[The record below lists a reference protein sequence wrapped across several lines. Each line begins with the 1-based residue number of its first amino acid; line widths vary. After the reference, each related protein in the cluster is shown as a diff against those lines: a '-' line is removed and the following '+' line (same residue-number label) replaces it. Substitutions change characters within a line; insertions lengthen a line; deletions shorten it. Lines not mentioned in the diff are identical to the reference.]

1 MGSETVAVVPSFV
14 TCFLCIRR
22 CQFNVLSLTK
32 IIQMGFIFIYNIATL
47 IGINK
52 TMFTV
57 LLKEKRKTSVIV
69 KSYLLLSPF
78 SSYVRNVAM

>member
-1 MGSETVAVVPSFV
+1 
-14 TCFLCIRR
+14 
-22 CQFNVLSLTK
+22 
-32 IIQMGFIFIYNIATL
+32 MGFIFIYNIATL